1 MKLHLGTI
9 LEVFINIIS
18 FGWGKRISTY
28 IAVDL
33 MGYKDCG
40 CCSRKQWLNRLT
52 DKEYN
57 GHCKDIRLW

>member
-40 CCSRKQWLNRLT
+40 CCSTKAMVEQINR
-52 DKEYN
+52 
-57 GHCKDIRLW
+57 